1 MGRNHL
7 VEIAKERVCGDKSQ
21 RMICCPKELHPF
33 KFLGEFTGNDEIGG
47 EIYLLDKKTLVIKNF
62 KYTGSAPKA
71 YLIGGFKKFVPLDKD
86 TRPNLENGQDVVLQF
101 PYQGDAISKFD
112 DPRLQDL
119 GDDEFTFDGKRNLL
133 LTLPQKKAENK
144 DEKKKEKRSVDYLEE
159 RGIKQFKDDGGRRS
173 LGYLEER
180 GVGQVKD
187 DGDSKDEDDGLNVS
201 DLKWIMIWCNQAGV
215 NLGHVILDNG
225 GKTLF
230 GDDNI
235 ENDIFS

>member
-71 YLIGGFKKFVPLDKD
+71 YLIGGFKKFVPLDSD
-86 TRPNLENGQDVVLQF
+86 TRPNLENGQDVILQF
-101 PYQGDAISKFD
+101 PYEGNAISKFD

-133 LTLPQKKAENK
+133 LTLPQKKAEDK
-144 DEKKKEKRSVDYLEE
+144 DEKKKEKRSV
-159 RGIKQFKDDGGRRS
+159 
-173 LGYLEER
+173 GYLEER
-180 GVGQVKD
+180 GVGQSKD
-187 DGDSKDEDDGLNVS
+187 DGDNKDEDDGLNVS

-215 NLGHVILDNG
+215 DLGHVILDNG